1 MNTQICHLLILRMT
15 VVRSYTNKLI
25 VFLFIFCVG
34 CAQDDN
40 DRATQDEPVINNP
53 SQDIQM
59 IRAENINGNLDRGRK
74 LYLQCRACHSLK
86 KNESHKLGPNLFGI
100 FDQQAGTQEGFTYS
114 LPLIESNLIWDQDN
128 LDRWLAAPYELVPG
142 NKMVFSGMRQE
153 KDREDLLAY
162 LYVETFEQ

>member
-1 MNTQICHLLILRMT
+1 M
-15 VVRSYTNKLI
+15 
-25 VFLFIFCVG
+25 
-34 CAQDDN
+34 QDDN
-40 DRATQDEPVINNP
+40 TTQDERVINNT
-53 SQDIQM
+53 SQDMQTIK
-59 IRAENINGNLDRGRK
+59 AENIKGNLDRGRK

-86 KNESHKLGPNLFGI
+86 QNESHKVGPNLFGI
-100 FDQQAGTQEGFTYS
+100 FNQRAGTQEDFTYS
-114 LPLIESNLIWDQDN
+114 PSLVSSNLVWDQDN